1 MAKKKSSADFDEKT
15 EPNIEANLVDEL
27 AEKFRTE
34 RSSASA
40 SFLWDSSANV
50 EEWISTGS
58 IVLDAV
64 LSNRRDGGIPVGR
77 LTEIAGGEGAG
88 KTLLASYILAN
99 TQKKG
104 GIGVF
109 IDVEHA
115 ASMDVMK
122 AVGVDL
128 EKLIYVQANTV
139 EDVFR
144 TFDTII
150 RKLQAGGA
158 RDKLIT
164 IVWDS
169 VAAASTLAEVEG
181 DYSDQTIGLA
191 ARTIGRGLRKI
202 IPLLSTHR
210 VACVF
215 INQLRTNIGVQFGD
229 KFFTPGGK
237 AIPYHAS
244 IRMRLMH
251 FQTLKDKN
259 KRDVGRIVKCQVKKN
274 KVAPPMR
281 EVLYHIRWGTKPGAW
296 MDQAST
302 LFDIAT
308 EAGMLKKHT
317 VQRFSLV
324 SNPSIEFN
332 KKKWDELLDEP
343 SFFEEIKRGIED
355 YLIITD
361 KNISEEVTREAT
373 SELDE

>member
-1 MAKKKSSADFDEKT
+1 MATKKQQLNEAELVADLAQTFK
-15 EPNIEANLVDEL
+15 ANGS
-27 AEKFRTE
+27 
-34 RSSASA
+34 SSASA

-50 EEWISTGS
+50 EEWISTGN

-64 LSNRRDGGIPVGR
+64 LSNRREGGIPVGR

-115 ASMDVMK
+115 ASMEVME

-128 EKLIYVQANTV
+128 EKLIYIQANTV

-150 RKLQAGGA
+150 RKIQTGGA

-169 VAAASTLAEVEG
+169 VAATSTVAEVEG
-181 DYSDQTIGLA
+181 DYDDQTIGMA
-191 ARTIGRGLRKI
+191 ARVIGRGLRKI
-202 IPLLSTHR
+202 IPILSQHR

-215 INQLRTNIGVQFGD
+215 INQLRTNIGVSFGD
-229 KFFTPGGK
+229 PYFTPGGK

-244 IRMRLMH
+244 IRMRLTH
-251 FQTLKDKN
+251 FQKIKDAN
-259 KRDVGRIVKCQVKKN
+259 KREVGRVVKCQIKKN

-281 EVLYHIRWGTKPGAW
+281 EVQYHIRWGSKPGAW
-296 MDQAST
+296 MDEAAT
-302 LFDIAT
+302 LFDLAT
-308 EAGMLKKHT
+308 EAKLLKK
-317 VQRFSLV
+317 VSAQKFALV
-324 SNPSIEFN
+324 SSPNVEFT
-332 KKKWDELLDEP
+332 KKKWEELLQEP
-343 SFFEEIKRGIED
+343 AFYEEVRRGVQD
-355 YLIITD
+355 YLIITKD
-361 KNISEEVTREAT
+361 NISGEVTREET
-373 SELDE
+373 SELDD

>member
-1 MAKKKSSADFDEKT
+1 MATKKKNGTAE
-15 EPNIEANLVDEL
+15 ERAIETNLVEEL
-27 AEKFRTE
+27 AEKFKTE

-64 LSNRRDGGIPVGR
+64 LSNRRNGGIPVGR

-122 AVGVDL
+122 TVGVDL

-150 RKLQAGGA
+150 RKIQTGGA

-169 VAAASTLAEVEG
+169 VAASSTLAEVEG
-181 DYSDQTIGLA
+181 DYSDQTIGMA
-191 ARTIGRGLRKI
+191 ARVIGRGLRKI
-202 IPLLSTHR
+202 IPVISTHR

-215 INQLRTNIGVQFGD
+215 INQLRTNIGVSFGD
-229 KFFTPGGK
+229 QFFTPGGK

-244 IRMRLMH
+244 VRMRLMH
-251 FQTLKDKN
+251 YQKLQDAQ
-259 KRDVGRIVKCQVKKN
+259 KREIGRVVKCHIKKN

-281 EVLYHIRWGTKPGAW
+281 EVLYHIRWGSKPGAW
-296 MDQAST
+296 IDEAAT

-308 EAGMLKKHT
+308 EAGMIKKVT
-317 VQRFSLV
+317 AQKFALV
-324 SNPSIEFN
+324 SSPSVDFT
-332 KKKWDELLDEP
+332 KKKWEELLAEP
-343 SFFEEIKRGIED
+343 SFYEEVKRGVED

-361 KNISEEVTREAT
+361 KNISDEVSREAT
-373 SELDE
+373 SEMDE